1 MQREKYIMTY
11 FHPRDFDYDQPI
23 IEDLNTFRRFKSYY
37 GLKNSYIKA
46 EKYLDDFDLLEE
58 MTHVSTGGGASLEL
72 LSGNQLPALKV
83 LEN

>member
-1 MQREKYIMTY
+1 MGIHLVSCIANGTKVIVGGGDTA
-11 FHPRDFDYDQPI
+11 
-23 IEDLNTFRRFKSYY
+23 S
-37 GLKNSYIKA
+37 A
-46 EKYLDDFDLLEE
+46 LDDFDLLEE